1 MIKFFR
7 EKGPRILRYGLFS
20 LLGGIVIVV
29 GLNLWVVLQ
38 TNARIYDKVEDVPS
52 GRVALLLGTSR
63 NTARGPNVFFFQ
75 RIQSAAALYHA
86 GKVVKIIVSGD
97 NSQMNYN
104 ETEAMR
110 RELVKLGVPNEAIVN
125 DHAGFRTLDSVV
137 RAKSVFDQNEVII
150 VSQRFHLQR
159 ALFIADAKGIKAT
172 GFVASDPLH
181 GMPYYKVI
189 FREWFAR
196 VKAVLDCYILGT
208 QPKFPGPKEP
218 IVF

>member
-7 EKGPRILRYGLFS
+7 NHGRRILRYGLFS
-20 LLGGIVIVV
+20 LLGAIFFVV
-29 GLNLWVVLQ
+29 TINLWVVLQ
-38 TNARIYDKVEDVPS
+38 TNGRIYDNLEDVPT
-52 GRVALLLGTSR
+52 GKVALLLGTSR
-63 NTARGPNVFFFQ
+63 NTARGANVFFMQ
-75 RIQSAAALYHA
+75 RIYAAAALYHA
-86 GKVVKIIVSGD
+86 GKVRKIIVSGD
-97 NSQMNYN
+97 NSTDNYN

-110 RELVKLGVPNEAIVN
+110 RELVKLGVPTGDIVN

-137 RAKSVFDQNEVII
+137 RAKSVFDQDEIII
-150 VSQRFHLQR
+150 VSQRFHIQR

-172 GFVASDPLH
+172 GYVAADPLH

-196 VKAVLDCYILGT
+196 VKAVLDCYVLGT
-208 QPKFPGPKEP
+208 EPKFPGPKEP

>member
-1 MIKFFR
+1 MIAFFR
-7 EKGPRILRYGLFS
+7 NHGRRILRI
-20 LLGGIVIVV
+20 GIFTGVGAVVFIV
-29 GLNLWVVLQ
+29 LINLWVVLQ
-38 TNARIYDKVEDVPS
+38 TNARIHDNLADVPTAK
-52 GRVALLLGTSR
+52 VALLLGTSR
-63 NTARGPNVFFFQ
+63 NTARGPNVFFMQ
-75 RIQSAAALYHA
+75 RITAAAALYHA
-86 GKVVKIIVSGD
+86 GKVRKIIVSGD
-97 NSQMNYN
+97 NSTDDYN

-110 RELVKLGVPNEAIVN
+110 RELMKLGVPQEHIVN

-137 RAKSVFDQNEVII
+137 RAKSVFDQDEVII

-159 ALFIADAKGIKAT
+159 ALFIADAKGIKAS
-172 GFVASDPLH
+172 GYVASDPLH